1 MAEMKKKNK
10 WKWAAALVLGI
21 VLAVLFEGIIALY
34 RVNRGYGNE
43 KTAFPLAAESGNDY
57 VVGENGTVWI
67 KTGIQPF
74 MLFHLQEDLGHI
86 HIRFK
91 EPLAQEMDI
100 SCYYAQSDAFH
111 VLQQKN
117 AYLVE
122 GTTEAYF
129 SVPYGT
135 WDSYRLGIDGDFIL
149 ESIEGV
155 KSVPFSQIRADQVFS
170 QANGV
175 RFILFLL
182 LFVCGS
188 LFLAAK
194 GEEGKKAG
202 KARESGG
209 KPRVVYMDGIRV
221 FATFMV
227 IVVHVW
233 GVLEKMSVLQEQK
246 GVYFLFLIGQF
257 ISISCNPLFFMLS
270 GALLLP
276 WREESLSVFVQKRLA
291 KVVLPLLVYGGV
303 YIILL
308 SASQASVQEWTI
320 VYVLSM
326 LRGSVRM
333 APHLWMVFELLAM
346 YVLVLPLR
354 GLLKN
359 ASEQTEKLLTLFILV
374 LMTVYSV
381 SHYWRLDLAFSTFLS
396 GWTGVFLLGYL
407 MNRSWMRRYD
417 RLWMMG
423 GVLGLVLG
431 VAFSMTAGS
440 SNRYVFG
447 TSIFVLLIACGIYS
461 AFFCLEAYLQKIKG
475 LLLFL
480 GKYSYSVLLIHWF
493 VLYDILFIQ
502 GMSPLMPKV
511 FFVLLSVSLCSL
523 LSFVF
528 AVFTDHMVIA
538 VLERGISQAA
548 GAVRRLFKRREAVR
562 G

>member
-1 MAEMKKKNK
+1 MKKKNK

-155 KSVPFSQIRADQVFS
+155 KSVPFSQIRAEQVLS

-175 RFILFLL
+175 RFILFLF
-182 LFVCGS
+182 LFVCGGV
-188 LFLAAK
+188 LFAAK

-276 WREESLSVFVQKRLA
+276 WREESLSVFVRKRLA

-320 VYVLSM
+320 VYILSM

-461 AFFCLEAYLQKIKG
+461 AFFCLEGYLQKIKG

-511 FFVLLSVSLCSL
+511 FFILLSVSLCSL

>member
-155 KSVPFSQIRADQVFS
+155 KSVPFSQIRAEQVLS

-175 RFILFLL
+175 RFILILF

>member
-155 KSVPFSQIRADQVFS
+155 KSVPFSQIRAEQVLS

-175 RFILFLL
+175 RFILFLF
-182 LFVCGS
+182 LFVCGGV
-188 LFLAAK
+188 LFAAK

-276 WREESLSVFVQKRLA
+276 WREESLSVFVRKRLA

-320 VYVLSM
+320 VYILSM

-461 AFFCLEAYLQKIKG
+461 AFFCLEGYLQKIKG

-511 FFVLLSVSLCSL
+511 FFILLSVSLCSL

>member
-1 MAEMKKKNK
+1 MKKKNK

-129 SVPYGT
+129 SVPYGS

-155 KSVPFSQIRADQVFS
+155 KSVPFSQIRAEQVLS
-170 QANGV
+170 QVNGV

-182 LFVCGS
+182 LFVCGGV
-188 LFLAAK
+188 LFAAK

-276 WREESLSVFVQKRLA
+276 WREESLSVFVRKRLA

-381 SHYWRLDLAFSTFLS
+381 SHYSRLDLAFSTFLS

-431 VAFSMTAGS
+431 VVFSMTAGS

-461 AFFCLEAYLQKIKG
+461 AFFCLEGYLQKIKG

-511 FFVLLSVSLCSL
+511 FFILLSVSLCSL

>member
-43 KTAFPLAAESGNDY
+43 KTAFLLAAESGNDY
-57 VVGENGTVWI
+57 VVGENGTLWV
-67 KTGIQPF
+67 KTGIQPY
-74 MLFHLQEDLGHI
+74 MLFHLKEDLGHV

-91 EPLAQEMDI
+91 EPLAQEMNI

-122 GTTEAYF
+122 GTTEAFF
-129 SVPYGT
+129 SVPFGN
-135 WDSYRLGIDGDFIL
+135 WDSYRLGIDGDFVL

-155 KSVPFSQIRADQVFS
+155 KSVPLSQIKTEQVLL

-182 LFVCGS
+182 LFVCGG
-188 LFLAAK
+188 LFLAEK
-194 GEEGKKAG
+194 REGRKKSRAS
-202 KARESGG
+202 EG
-209 KPRVVYMDGIRV
+209 KPRMVYMDGIRV

-233 GVLEKMSVLQEQK
+233 GALEKMSVLQEQK

-276 WREESLSVFVQKRLA
+276 WREESFSVFVRKRLA
-291 KVVLPLLVYGGV
+291 KVILPLLVYGGV

-308 SASQASVQEWTI
+308 SASQFSVQEWTT

-326 LRGSVRM
+326 LRGNVRM
-333 APHLWMVFELLAM
+333 APHLWMVFELIAM

-354 GLLKN
+354 SLLKN

-374 LMTVYSV
+374 LMGVYSV
-381 SHYWRLDLAFSTFLS
+381 SHYWKIDLAFSTFLN

-417 RLWMMG
+417 RLWMTG

-431 VAFSMTAGS
+431 VAFSMMAGS

-461 AFFCLEAYLQKIKG
+461 AFFCLESCLQKCKG
-475 LLLFL
+475 ILLFL

-493 VLYDILFIQ
+493 VLYNVLFIQ

-528 AVFTDHMVIA
+528 AVFIDHMVIA

-548 GAVRRLFKRREAVR
+548 KTIRRLFKRREAVR